1 MRVVF
6 LAARWVRVHS
16 FFTALAALTLGCGPS
31 SMKPVSATSAVSGL
45 RVQVREFDASK
56 AEVHNYSEPVQPY
69 GDQTARAIVEALQ
82 QAGVDAEL
90 APGNAPLRAEVIVE
104 GSVTLVEGGNTGAR
118 LMLGGFG
125 PAGATHFG
133 VQGRTRRIDGTVLG
147 EFAVDRLAWMDI
159 WWPSAH
165 RLLSRAATVVGY
177 DIASMITTGRY
188 TRGSFTPA
196 PGREDRLQEL
206 QRLFEHGLLTREE
219 YEQKRATILN
229 EL

>member
-1 MRVVF
+1 MGAILVSGRG
-6 LAARWVRVHS
+6 VHVGHLVAIMA
-16 FFTALAALTLGCGPS
+16 TLTLGCGPS
-31 SMKPVSATSAVSGL
+31 PMKRVTATSAVSGL
-45 RVQVREFDASK
+45 QVQVREFDASS
-56 AEVHNYSEPVQPY
+56 AEVRNYSELVQPY
-69 GDQTARAIVEALQ
+69 GLQTAQAIVEALR

-90 APGNAPLRAEVIVE
+90 APGGAPTRAQVIVE
-104 GSVTLVEGGNTGAR
+104 GNITLVEGGDTTTR
-118 LMLGGFG
+118 LFLGGVG

-133 VQGRTRRIDGTVLG
+133 VQGTVRRADGTLLG
-147 EFAVDRLAWMDI
+147 QFAVDRLAWMDI

-196 PGREDRLQEL
+196 RSTADRLQEL
-206 QRLFEHGLLTREE
+206 QGLVDNGVLTHEE
-219 YEQKRATILN
+219 YGQKRAAILN